1 MIREVLVTDPI
12 AGATDLDY
20 DPTSPEVLAD
30 PLPAYET
37 LRAQCPV
44 HLFEGLEHPLY
55 TLSRLEDVHAQLS
68 DPELWSN
75 RFGPGISYSEQNPG
89 SLQRYDPPEH
99 TLRRRFLREP
109 FLPKAVEA
117 FQPAVSELAASLID
131 GFESRGQAELH
142 DDYASP
148 LPITAFTRLLG
159 LPLDDRPQFK
169 YWAEKLTLGMTYP
182 DQATDDWLALRT
194 YTLAKVRARRDAMA
208 AADLGLE
215 DDPVGTVVPEGLLSH
230 LACHRLGDGNFATD
244 DEVTGLVA
252 MMLVAGHETTTSL
265 VTNTVWRLL
274 EDRTRWE
281 RLLAEPDLVPNV
293 IEESLRFDPPVL
305 GDCRTNTA
313 PVTIHGVD
321 IPANS
326 KVMHLLRSANHD
338 PDLCEA
344 PDEFRMDRPLLENRK
359 HYAFGWGTHF
369 CLGAHLARMTART
382 ALGQLIVR
390 LPDLRLDGPT
400 ERLQAPFLWGR
411 RVLPVA
417 WS

>member
-1 MIREVLVTDPI
+1 
-12 AGATDLDY
+12 
-20 DPTSPEVLAD
+20 
-30 PLPAYET
+30 
-37 LRAQCPV
+37 
-44 HLFEGLEHPLY
+44 
-55 TLSRLEDVHAQLS
+55 
-68 DPELWSN
+68 
-75 RFGPGISYSEQNPG
+75 
-89 SLQRYDPPEH
+89 
-99 TLRRRFLREP
+99 
-109 FLPKAVEA
+109 
-117 FQPAVSELAASLID
+117 
-131 GFESRGQAELH
+131 
-142 DDYASP
+142 
-148 LPITAFTRLLG
+148 
-159 LPLDDRPQFK
+159 
-169 YWAEKLTLGMTYP
+169 
-182 DQATDDWLALRT
+182 
-194 YTLAKVRARRDAMA
+194 MA